1 MRMRNTLFGMI
12 IVTTAMMTSGNAA
25 AGNSPLDTKA
35 ASMSTADAAQL
46 VAVGDLYLE
55 AMRLDEAKASYKAA
69 LKLEAKYGDAEF
81 GLARIDI
88 TRGKLEKAKK
98 ACRGVWR
105 RHKDESVGE
114 VCAGWLWL
122 TFDRSARAMD
132 EFQKAIAKG
141 DTARGKTGMA
151 EAHRR
156 RADDG
161 IAIVEYQEA
170 LTAGAGYV
178 ARMGLGLSQ
187 ESNGD
192 TTAALASLKQATTLE
207 PASCLAHFH
216 YARIL
221 GKGAQAVS
229 HMQTAIAI
237 RPNWT
242 EAYVELGEI
251 LLENV
256 DFAGAKSAFE
266 SAISTAKVKSGI
278 AHLGLGKALFG
289 LKKPADSKK
298 QLEAAV
304 ELVPNLVDAYLL
316 LADIEYANGNSEAS
330 LEALDKAKAM
340 APGVVRVYLHTG
352 ETYFRLGRYTSAN
365 SYLKQA
371 INLKPALSLAHMYL
385 GDIACERRLYAAGQT
400 HYDNALK
407 GDMVGLSADSIKK
420 RKAVCKSKHP

>member
-1 MRMRNTLFGMI
+1 MRMRTSLFSMI
-12 IVTTAMMTSGNAA
+12 IIFAAMMTSGNAA

-35 ASMSTADAAQL
+35 ASMNTADSAEL
-46 VAVGDLYLE
+46 VALGDLYLE

-98 ACRGVWR
+98 GCRGVWR
-105 RHKDESVGE
+105 RHKSESVGE

-141 DTARGKTGMA
+141 DLARGKTGMA

-161 IAIVEYQEA
+161 IAIGEYQEA

-192 TTAALASLKQATTLE
+192 ITAALSSLKQATTME

-216 YARIL
+216 YARVL
-221 GKGAQAVS
+221 GKGPQAIS

-237 RPNWT
+237 RPGWT
-242 EAYVELGEI
+242 EAYLELGEI
-251 LLENV
+251 FNENG
-256 DFAGAKSAFE
+256 DFAAAKSAFE
-266 SAISTAKVKSGI
+266 SAISGAKVKSGI

-289 LKKPADSKK
+289 LKKPMDAKK
-298 QLEAAV
+298 ELEAAIA
-304 ELVPNLVDAYLL
+304 LVPNLVDAYLL
-316 LADIEYANGNSEAS
+316 LADIEYANGNSDAS

-407 GDMVGLSADSIKK
+407 GDMVGLSADSINK